1 MKYLCYDS
9 AINGEY
15 TLIQL
20 MHRYPKHINLFSGT
34 DDERIWDAAP
44 WLFELNSN
52 PYELRGQSMIQVEH
66 CIIFETTEPVKN
78 ALEYLQSKIYITE
91 NRQDKYFRI
100 WDARVLLKHIQFWNQ
115 DELNDFFSVFNNCYI
130 ENEDPDS
137 LNKWQWKRGNQ
148 VEAIKISKV
157 KTLPLIKTEEELDRE
172 LEEGNKKEVK
182 SEEVEKKS
190 IEEDEQKPKHRKF
203 FMD

>member
-66 CIIFETTEPVKN
+66 CIIFETNEPVKN
-78 ALEYLQSKIYITE
+78 VLEYLQSKIYIKE
-91 NRQDKYFRI
+91 NGQDKYFRI